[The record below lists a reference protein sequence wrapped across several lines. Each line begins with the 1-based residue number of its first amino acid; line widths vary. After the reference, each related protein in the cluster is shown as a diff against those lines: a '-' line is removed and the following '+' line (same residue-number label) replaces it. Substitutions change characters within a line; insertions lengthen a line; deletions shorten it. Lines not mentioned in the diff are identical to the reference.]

1 MKRQGSLE
9 EISDGRLYGRHDMVR
24 AGCGGCRGCSSCCH
38 GMGSSAI
45 LDPLDVHRL
54 TQGTGT
60 PAGELLA
67 GKLELN
73 VVDGIILPNL
83 KMNGIDEA
91 CGFLDGDGRC
101 SIHPHRPGVCRLF
114 PLGRYYEKKSASHNA
129 PESGDS
135 VVNLSGESTQAS
147 SPSDKLYY
155 EKETREP
162 AAAALEETP
171 ESSPA
176 AISFKYF
183 LQIHECPAPNKTKVR
198 VEKWLDQPELA
209 RYEDYILKWHNFL
222 ERAEALVA
230 RESDEGKIRD
240 INLYLLKWFFLK
252 EYDAQE
258 DFYTQFEARLE
269 EAYDVLEL

>member
-38 GMGSSAI
+38 GMGRSAI
-45 LDPLDVHRL
+45 LDPLDLHRL
-54 TQGTGT
+54 TQGTGM

-67 GKLELN
+67 GKLEMN

-83 KMNGIDEA
+83 KMNGTDEA

-101 SIHPHRPGVCRLF
+101 SIHPYRPGVCRLF
-114 PLGRYYEKKSASHNA
+114 PLGRFYEKKRGQQ
-129 PESGDS
+129 E
-135 VVNLSGESTQAS
+135 EQ
-147 SPSDKLYY
+147 K
-155 EKETREP
+155 
-162 AAAALEETP
+162 AALENFREAAGFASEKHREYAVNIP
-171 ESSPA
+171 EEAPEESRGA
-176 AISFKYF
+176 VSFKYF

-198 VEKWLDQPELA
+198 VEKWLDQPDLA

-222 ERAEALVA
+222 EQAEALVA
-230 RESDEGKIRD
+230 RESDEGKVRD

-252 EYDAQE
+252 QYGAQE
-258 DFYTQFEARLE
+258 DFYTQFKARLE
-269 EAYDVLEL
+269 EACDVLDLR